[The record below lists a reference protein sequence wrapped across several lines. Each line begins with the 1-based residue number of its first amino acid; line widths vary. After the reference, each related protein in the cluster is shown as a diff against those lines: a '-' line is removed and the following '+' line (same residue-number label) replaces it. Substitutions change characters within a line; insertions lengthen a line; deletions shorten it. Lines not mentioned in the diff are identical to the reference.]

1 MNQFVFTDKLYR
13 DVVEFG
19 PGPVPADMR
28 LVESRDILV
37 DNSTI
42 TGDPEPQ
49 PRQVSIPHTTEVK
62 HFADLFFFQ
71 VEMTTENYLMSENLV
86 FYGTTVVDG
95 EGVGVVVRTGISSF
109 TFRCLLQYS
118 KSVCHLRGWYATG
131 KNA

>member
-1 MNQFVFTDKLYR
+1 M
-13 DVVEFG
+13 VEFG

-28 LVESRDILV
+28 LVDSRDILV

-62 HFADLFFFQ
+62 YCADLFFFQ
-71 VEMTTENYLMSENLV
+71 VEMTTENYLMSENLL

-109 TFRCLLQYS
+109 TFRCLA
-118 KSVCHLRGWYATG
+118 SVF
-131 KNA
+131 